1 MPYLIESSKAKTCLW
16 RSLRYLWS
24 LQPITTIIF
33 ILYLPLS
40 LLLAIL
46 LWATAWSECTKEH
59 YSRWMLVSSRSEE
72 LNISRHCWR
81 RGPSWQL
88 LTPPSNP
95 LQSHKGSFL
104 PQYAGNRSTSSLQAK
119 FILWYCW
126 AFWTHW
132 GSHLESSDNACW
144 ISERMGFF
152 CCCCCW
158 GGDGV
163 LHCLNWQQVLTA
175 AFLACLGCDI
185 ASSDTV
191 LTGRHDGRQRTSTPA
206 RVVLHCSKKLVW
218 ILQQGL
224 WCGDSWLHVLPASC
238 FLLCMAHFWYFL
250 HISSISFIDIL
261 LQLSTY
267 TPAPL
272 QKNMAHEITSQRAM
286 PLARS
291 EEVNVRNTA
300 KGA

>member
-24 LQPITTIIF
+24 LQPVTTIIF
-33 ILYLPLS
+33 ILYLPLP

-46 LWATAWSECTKEH
+46 LCATDWSECTKGH
-59 YSRWMLVSSRSEE
+59 YSRSMLVSSRSEE

-81 RGPSWQL
+81 RGLSWQL
-88 LTPPSNP
+88 LNPSIKSFATTQRNLPPP
-95 LQSHKGSFL
+95 TCWKLKYQF
-104 PQYAGNRSTSSLQAK
+104 PTVK

-152 CCCCCW
+152 CRCCCW
-158 GGDGV
+158 GGDAV

-175 AFLACLGCDI
+175 AFLAYLGCDI
-185 ASSDTV
+185 ASPDTA
-191 LTGRHDGRQRTSTPA
+191 LTGRRDGRLRTTTPA
-206 RVVLHCSKKLVW
+206 CVVLHYSKKMVW

-224 WCGDSWLHVLPASC
+224 WCGDPWLQVLPASC
-238 FLLCMAHFWYFL
+238 FPLCMAHFWYFL

-267 TPAPL
+267 TPVPL
-272 QKNMAHEITSQRAM
+272 QKNMAHENTSQRAM
-286 PLARS
+286 LLARS